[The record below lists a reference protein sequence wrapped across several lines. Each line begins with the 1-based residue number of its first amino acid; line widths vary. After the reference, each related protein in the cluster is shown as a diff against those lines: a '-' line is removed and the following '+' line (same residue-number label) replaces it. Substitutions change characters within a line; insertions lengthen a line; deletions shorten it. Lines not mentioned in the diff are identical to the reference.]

1 MTGILPAHFV
11 ASNIPRLTEPSFH
24 CFPHWDTPLET
35 AGSECESFMGLA
47 EVPPGAGR
55 GSADARKT
63 GILDRTRGQWSL
75 LARD

>member
-35 AGSECESFMGLA
+35 AGSECESFRGLA
-47 EVPPGAGR
+47 EVPPGAGEAVLMQGR
-55 GSADARKT
+55 TGSWIGRENN
-63 GILDRTRGQWSL
+63 GV
-75 LARD
+75 